1 MWSLDSICEELKT
14 IDFFTE
20 WQTELLDLSPSEAA
34 AIEIVRRQ
42 LRSEMITGVS
52 VSLATPMLIGFRK
65 SRLVNLLTAQV

>member
-52 VSLATPMLIGFRK
+52 VSLH
-65 SRLVNLLTAQV
+65 N